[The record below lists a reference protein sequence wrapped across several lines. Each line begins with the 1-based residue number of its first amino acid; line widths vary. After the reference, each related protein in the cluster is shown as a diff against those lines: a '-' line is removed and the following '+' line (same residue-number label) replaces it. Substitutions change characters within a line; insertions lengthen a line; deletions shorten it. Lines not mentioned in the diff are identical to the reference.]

1 MFYNDCSSHKS
12 QVHIRYGSP
21 DCSLPGFYQH
31 TSRLPHDNVR
41 THVPLL
47 YENSR
52 YQTDKWSS
60 YAVHIINHT
69 AKSKRPRRDFDGFF
83 KQMFPENIQVSVKV
97 KGKKQKGVKLNLY
110 GSRAKFNDLI
120 ATPYRTYETDKKGEY
135 LITGV
140 PNLYDSP
147 APPLHTDEL
156 PYNRWFT
163 FLLEAEYKGEKKYVW
178 LPEYEVQ
185 QTFFEN
191 KDTYQVTID
200 F

>member
-1 MFYNDCSSHKS
+1 
-12 QVHIRYGSP
+12 
-21 DCSLPGFYQH
+21 
-31 TSRLPHDNVR
+31 
-41 THVPLL
+41 
-47 YENSR
+47 
-52 YQTDKWSS
+52 
-60 YAVHIINHT
+60 
-69 AKSKRPRRDFDGFF
+69 
-83 KQMFPENIQVSVKV
+83 MFPENIQVSVKV

-185 QTFFEN
+185 QAFFEN

>member
-1 MFYNDCSSHKS
+1 M
-12 QVHIRYGSP
+12 
-21 DCSLPGFYQH
+21 
-31 TSRLPHDNVR
+31 
-41 THVPLL
+41 
-47 YENSR
+47 
-52 YQTDKWSS
+52 
-60 YAVHIINHT
+60 
-69 AKSKRPRRDFDGFF
+69 
-83 KQMFPENIQVSVKV
+83 
-97 KGKKQKGVKLNLY
+97 KLNLY

-140 PNLYDSP
+140 PGLYDKP